1 MQDSST
7 GAMRKEVKPFSSEGS
22 KSQQVEK
29 MFDEISHR
37 YDFLNHFL
45 SMGIDRSWRRK
56 AIDLLKDIEPKSI
69 LDVATG
75 TGDLAIEALRLNPDR
90 IIGVDISEKMLEVG
104 REKMWEHGYKNI
116 TLQRGDSM
124 ALQFSDGEF
133 DAVTVAFGVRNFENL
148 EKGLREIKRV
158 LRPGGKAVILEFSKP
173 HVFPIK
179 QLFGFYSKY
188 ILPLWGKLFSGSEA
202 AYRYLPE
209 SVKHFPEGKE
219 MKEILLKCGYKTADF
234 KRLTFG
240 ICTVYTAMV

>member
-56 AIDLLKDIEPKSI
+56 AIDLLKDIQPKSI

>member
-104 REKMWEHGYKNI
+104 REKMWENGYKNI

>member
-1 MQDSST
+1 
-7 GAMRKEVKPFSSEGS
+7 MRKEVKPFSSEGS

-56 AIDLLKDIEPKSI
+56 AIDLLKDIQPKSI

>member
-1 MQDSST
+1 
-7 GAMRKEVKPFSSEGS
+7 
-22 KSQQVEK
+22 
-29 MFDEISHR
+29 
-37 YDFLNHFL
+37 
-45 SMGIDRSWRRK
+45 MGIDRSWRRK
-56 AIDLLKDIEPKSI
+56 AIDLLKDIQPKSI